1 MRFVLPVTLLLLSAC
16 GAREDAVR
24 EPLTEREDEAGT
36 SRPAREALTA
46 APGTA
51 ETGTAEATAGLGDPT
66 EVPTAEV
73 PVPPLALTRLTGP
86 SEAEDGAGHASIS
99 ETAVAI
105 DLDARRFPARALDPV
120 LFVGEMRFIHYHHP
134 RIGTLRF
141 VAAEHALLVDG
152 AEVSIQYGD
161 DVASRTVI
169 EPHLTVP
176 AEVRR

>member
-1 MRFVLPVTLLLLSAC
+1 MRLVLPLVLFLLSAC

-46 APGTA
+46 APGTV
-51 ETGTAEATAGLGDPT
+51 EATAGIDPT
-66 EVPTAEV
+66 AAEV

-152 AEVSIQYGD
+152 AEVSVQYGD